1 MSSIWLTLCLGICIL
16 AGCRVDGYYV
26 GFDADPDGDTDGPG
40 PADGP
45 SRRCNPDAPFG
56 TPVRMANV
64 NSALED
70 LSMAMTHD
78 QLKAYFVRSTEMGGR
93 VIVTA
98 KRESVES
105 EFPVP
110 TTDPAL
116 AAVAGGPG
124 TELYLYPSSDDL
136 VVYYRRDVTWF
147 ASSRLTPNNPF
158 DAGIQVYTNGTPLPA
173 HRAMLSAS
181 SQTIYYSSSSLP
193 LRAATKGSTYYT
205 FNNDRAVTIFDLTD
219 FAISADEFTL
229 YYSNYPNADVFR
241 TTRSSRNVPFDV
253 GLPLANVNTTGPDI
267 PLYVSPDDC
276 FLYIRS
282 NTAGTSEAND
292 IWVARRGQ

>member
-26 GFDADPDGDTDGPG
+26 GFDADPDGDADGPG

-45 SRRCNPDAPFG
+45 DRRCNPDAPFG

-64 NSALED
+64 NSANED

-78 QLKAYFVRSTEMGGR
+78 QLKAYFVRNTGTNY
-93 VIVTA
+93 VIVSS
-98 KRESVES
+98 KRDSPESD
-105 EFPVP
+105 FPPP

-116 AAVAGGPG
+116 AAVSAGTG
-124 TELYLYPSSDDL
+124 YRSYVYPTSDDL
-136 VVYYRRDVTWF
+136 VFYHRRDATWF
-147 ASSRLTPNNPF
+147 ASYRLGPNDPF
-158 DAGIQVYTNGTPLPA
+158 DAGTAVYVGSIQIPA
-173 HRAMLSAS
+173 FRAMISAS
-181 SQTIYYSSSSLP
+181 SVTMYYSGPSVP
-193 LRAATKGSTYYT
+193 LRAATRGSTHHT
-205 FNNDRAVTIFDLTD
+205 FNNDRAVTLFDLTD

-229 YYSNYPNADVFR
+229 YYSNYPNPDIFR

-253 GLPLANVNTTGPDI
+253 GLSLANVNTTGPDI

-276 FLYIRS
+276 FLYLRS
-282 NTAGTSEAND
+282 NTAGTTEAND